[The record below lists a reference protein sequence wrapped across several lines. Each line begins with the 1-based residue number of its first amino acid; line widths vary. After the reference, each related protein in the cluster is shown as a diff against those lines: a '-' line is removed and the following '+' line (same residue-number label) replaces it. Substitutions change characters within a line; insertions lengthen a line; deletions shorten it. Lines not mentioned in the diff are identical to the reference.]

1 MDGSIRVYQLQ
12 GEVYDS
18 LGEFLS
24 ALAHEYRTGDQDL
37 VRSTLDEYGLD
48 LSDIGHSHQ

>member
-12 GEVYDS
+12 GEVYES

-24 ALAHEYRTGDQDL
+24 ALAHEYRTGDRDL
-37 VRSTLDEYGLD
+37 VLTALDEYGLD
-48 LSDIGHSHQ
+48 LSDINHGR

>member
-12 GEVYDS
+12 GEVYES

-24 ALAHEYRTGDQDL
+24 ALAHEYRTGDRDL
-37 VRSTLDEYGLD
+37 VLSTLDDYGLD
-48 LSDIGHSHQ
+48 LSDIGHGR